1 TRRCRAP
8 RESRRAPRRSRTSGC
23 RPSPSR
29 ARSRDNT
36 SRATP
41 SPSSTARAAWWD
53 IFAAQSCRLLELLSE
68 QFFFAQRFQKR
79 LDANTERSQGIRDV
93 ELEEQRR
100 DAVRL
105 EMLLKIRIVALVRI
119 AKLLLQEN
127 RRARVVVLGE
137 LQHMIEARVR
147 GIVLGRTGRALA
159 ITVGDG
165 DDRIVLDLR
174 LVPKVARARALIVD
188 HDGATDRLDH
198 RHEAAVVVLAP
209 DGHEAHALVAVVR
222 ALLDLRDHSLELAVV
237 VRLIDELRGD
247 RRVQCFEAGDA
258 RIFLLAEV
266 EQLL

>member
-147 GIVLGRTGRALA
+147 GIVL
-159 ITVGDG
+159 
-165 DDRIVLDLR
+165 DLR

-209 DGHEAHALVAVVR
+209 DGHEAHALV
-222 ALLDLRDHSLELAVV
+222 
-237 VRLIDELRGD
+237 
-247 RRVQCFEAGDA
+247 
-258 RIFLLAEV
+258 
-266 EQLL
+266 